1 MYLYVQK
8 WESLNVYLKLLGE
21 KGRENEDC
29 ELWGCKGG
37 GLIDR
42 GGLAWER

>member
-1 MYLYVQK
+1 MGVSQCIFK
-8 WESLNVYLKLLGE
+8 VIGGK
-21 KGRENEDC
+21 KGCENEDC

-37 GLIDR
+37 LIDR